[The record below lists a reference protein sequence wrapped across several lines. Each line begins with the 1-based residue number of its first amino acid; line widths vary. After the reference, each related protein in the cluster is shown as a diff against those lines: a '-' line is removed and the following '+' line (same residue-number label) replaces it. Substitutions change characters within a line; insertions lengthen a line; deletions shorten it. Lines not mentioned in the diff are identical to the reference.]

1 MNNSNWLSVII
12 PAYNCVNTIE
22 RLLDSI
28 LDQHD
33 DDLEI
38 IICDDHSTD
47 NFMDARSSATSIWTK
62 R

>member
-28 LDQHD
+28 LDQQ
-33 DDLEI
+33 
-38 IICDDHSTD
+38 
-47 NFMDARSSATSIWTK
+47 
-62 R
+62 

>member
-47 NFMDARSSATSIWTK
+47 NFMDNVVPYTDKLNIK
-62 R
+62 